1 MINIKRYGTLCLSAI
16 LAQAFVLTP
25 AVKIFAE
32 EGDTAADRE
41 TQRQTCYAEPTDSNG
56 LTNWPQGPAVYAD
69 SAIVMDMNSGA
80 ILYGKQI
87 DKQHYPASITKLLT
101 TLVALDHAETDR

>member
-16 LAQAFVLTP
+16 LAAAFVLTP

-41 TQRQTCYAEPTDSNG
+41 PSGRLAMQSRRIQ
-56 LTNWPQGPAVYAD
+56 
-69 SAIVMDMNSGA
+69 MD
-80 ILYGKQI
+80 
-87 DKQHYPASITKLLT
+87 
-101 TLVALDHAETDR
+101 

>member
-16 LAQAFVLTP
+16 LAAAFVLTP

-41 TQRQTCYAEPTDSNG
+41 RADGFKWTDELAAGTGS
-56 LTNWPQGPAVYAD
+56 LC
-69 SAIVMDMNSGA
+69 
-80 ILYGKQI
+80 
-87 DKQHYPASITKLLT
+87 
-101 TLVALDHAETDR
+101 

>member
-16 LAQAFVLTP
+16 LAAAFVLTP

-80 ILYGKQI
+80 RSEERRVGKECRSRWSPY
-87 DKQHYPASITKLLT
+87 H
-101 TLVALDHAETDR
+101 

>member
-16 LAQAFVLTP
+16 LAAAFVLTP

-41 TQRQTCYAEPTDSNG
+41 TQRQTCRADGFKWTDELAAGTGS
-56 LTNWPQGPAVYAD
+56 LC
-69 SAIVMDMNSGA
+69 
-80 ILYGKQI
+80 
-87 DKQHYPASITKLLT
+87 
-101 TLVALDHAETDR
+101 

>member
-1 MINIKRYGTLCLSAI
+1 MARSALSAI
-16 LAQAFVLTP
+16 LAAAFVLTP

-69 SAIVMDMNSGA
+69 SAIVIGYEQWSDPIWKA
-80 ILYGKQI
+80 
-87 DKQHYPASITKLLT
+87 
-101 TLVALDHAETDR
+101 DR

>member
-16 LAQAFVLTP
+16 LAAAFVLTP

-41 TQRQTCYAEPTDSNG
+41 TQRQTCYAEPTDS
-56 LTNWPQGPAVYAD
+56 
-69 SAIVMDMNSGA
+69 MD
-80 ILYGKQI
+80 
-87 DKQHYPASITKLLT
+87 
-101 TLVALDHAETDR
+101 